1 MVDNRTSRSD
11 TPAQTR
17 TAGKTRAAG
26 KSRSTGKAGSA
37 PSPRTTKPKAKSG
50 NGAAP
55 PEQAVTAAGGQATGI
70 PPKSAGKS
78 ATRKARA
85 AGKTKSAPE
94 GKSADKAPPPVIDPT
109 PPPAPTSQRADAA
122 PSAAK
127 TDAGSRAGPDSKS
140 DSGQKAKSE
149 EPRENAIP
157 TPDLE
162 ALTRNMAQFYEEAGK
177 ATAAYLKPL
186 EERRGHVGA
195 AEEMSDM
202 VKTLVQVT
210 EKWLIDPQ
218 KAVEAQS
225 RLGLSFMDIWANSL
239 RRMQGEEVAPVI
251 AADPKDG
258 RFKDEE
264 WSSNAYFDM
273 LKQAYLATSR
283 WAEDMVE
290 EAEDIDDATRQKA
303 RFYVKQLAG
312 ALSPSNFLTTNPE
325 VIRETFKESG
335 ANLARGM
342 KMLAEDIEAG
352 HGELKIRQTDAS
364 KFKVGENM
372 ANTPGKVVFRND
384 LIELIQYTPTT
395 EKVLARPLLIVP
407 PWINKFYILDLNPD
421 KSFIR
426 WAVAQGLTVFCISW
440 VNPDERHRDK
450 GFGDYMR
457 EGIFAAL
464 EQIEAITGERQV
476 SAIGYCVGGTL
487 LSVALAY
494 MAATKDDRIASTT
507 LFTTQVDFTHAGDLK
522 IFACEE
528 QIRAIEQNME
538 ARGYLDGGRMASA
551 FNMLRPNDLIWPYVV
566 NNYLKGKDPFAF
578 DLLYWNSDSTRMP
591 AANHSYYLRNCYLE
605 NNLSQGRAV
614 LDGVRLDLSK
624 VKIPIYNLATR
635 EDHIAPALSVFLGSS
650 CFGGPV
656 EYVLAGSGHIAGVVN
671 PPAKPKY
678 QHWTNGPPV
687 GTLEDWIASAS
698 EHPGSWWPHWFE
710 WVREKDSREVSA
722 REPGGGKVE
731 PLCDAPGTYV
741 LMRA

>member
-1 MVDNRTSRSD
+1 VN
-11 TPAQTR
+11 
-17 TAGKTRAAG
+17 
-26 KSRSTGKAGSA
+26 
-37 PSPRTTKPKAKSG
+37 
-50 NGAAP
+50 
-55 PEQAVTAAGGQATGI
+55 
-70 PPKSAGKS
+70 
-78 ATRKARA
+78 
-85 AGKTKSAPE
+85 
-94 GKSADKAPPPVIDPT
+94 DPT
-109 PPPAPTSQRADAA
+109 PPPAPTSRRTDQAA
-122 PSAAK
+122 SAA
-127 TDAGSRAGPDSKS
+127 KS
-140 DSGQKAKSE
+140 DSGRKTTSADGSQAAHEQAVAS
-149 EPRENAIP
+149 
-157 TPDLE
+157 PDLE
-162 ALTRNMAQFYEEAGK
+162 ALTRNMARFYEEAGK

-195 AEEMSDM
+195 ADEMSDM

-210 EKWLIDPQ
+210 EKWLVDPQ

-239 RRMQGEEVAPVI
+239 RRMQGEEVAPAI
-251 AADPKDG
+251 TADPKDG
-258 RFKDEE
+258 RFKDED
-264 WSSNAYFDM
+264 WSTNAYFDM

-283 WAEDMVE
+283 WAEDMVD
-290 EAEDIDDATRQKA
+290 EADDIDDETRQKA

-325 VIRETFKESG
+325 VIRETFNESG

-407 PWINKFYILDLNPD
+407 PWINKYYILDLNPD

-450 GFGDYMR
+450 GFADYMR

-464 EQIEAITGERQV
+464 EQVETITGERQV

-494 MAATKDDRIASTT
+494 MAAKGDDRIASAT

-522 IFACEE
+522 IFANEE
-528 QIRAIEQNME
+528 QIRAVEENME
-538 ARGYLDGGRMASA
+538 ARGYLDGGRMAAA
-551 FNMLRPNDLIWPYVV
+551 FNMLRPNDLIWPYIV

-605 NNLSQGRAV
+605 NNLSQGRAE
-614 LDGVRLDLSK
+614 LEGVRLDLSK
-624 VKIPIYNLATR
+624 VAIPIYNLATR
-635 EDHIAPALSVFLGSS
+635 EDHIAPARSVFVGSA

-687 GTLEDWIASAS
+687 GTLEDWIAGAT
-698 EHPGSWWPHWFE
+698 EHPGTWWPYWFE
-710 WVREKDSREVSA
+710 WVREKDPREVPA

-731 PLCDAPGTYV
+731 PICDAPGTYV